1 MDDEI
6 LYRVEP
12 PDNKLHSY
20 RVTLGH
26 GAYVNVIDR
35 DTGTTMHTVNR
46 AIFQKT
52 RAEAW
57 RKHSANLLG
66 EIKGL
71 KFFVVKALI
80 NLSVLKSITTSYS
93 RQREDLEAAE
103 DKVREWLLRF
113 RNKRLEQQAAH
124 LRSTLY
130 TS

>member
-1 MDDEI
+1 MNDEI

-20 RVTLGH
+20 RVTIGY
-26 GAYVNVIDR
+26 GMYVNVIDR
-35 DTGTTMHTVNR
+35 DTGVTMHTVNR
-46 AIFQKT
+46 ALFQKT

-66 EIKGL
+66 EIHGL
-71 KFFVVKALI
+71 RFFVIKALI
-80 NLSVLKSITTSYS
+80 HLSAMKGITTHYS
-93 RQREDLEAAE
+93 RKNEDLEAAE
-103 DKVREWLLRF
+103 DKVRDWLLRF
-113 RNKRLEQQAAH
+113 RNKRVEQEAAQ

>member
-1 MDDEI
+1 MSEEI

-46 AIFQKT
+46 ALFQKT

-57 RKHSANLLG
+57 RKHSATLLG
-66 EIKGL
+66 EIKSL

-80 NLSVLKSITTSYS
+80 HLSVMKGITTAYS

-113 RNKRLEQQAAH
+113 RNKRVEQQAAQ

-130 TS
+130 SS

>member
-1 MDDEI
+1 MSEEI

-46 AIFQKT
+46 ALFQKT

-57 RKHSANLLG
+57 RKHSSNLLG
-66 EIKGL
+66 EIHGL
-71 KFFVVKALI
+71 RFFVIKALI
-80 NLSVLKSITTSYS
+80 HLSAMKGITTHYS
-93 RQREDLEAAE
+93 RKNEDLEAAE
-103 DKVREWLLRF
+103 DKVRDWLLRF
-113 RNKRLEQQAAH
+113 RNKRVEQQAAQ